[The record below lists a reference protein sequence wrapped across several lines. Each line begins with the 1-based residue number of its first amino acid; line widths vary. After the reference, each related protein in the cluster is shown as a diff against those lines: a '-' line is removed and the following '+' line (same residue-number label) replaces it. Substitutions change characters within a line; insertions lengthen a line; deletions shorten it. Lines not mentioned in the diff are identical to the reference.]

1 MRVSSAA
8 KVLVVVGTIALTK
21 ASMFLQQV
29 SDPTTIDY
37 EFAKFIAQYGK
48 SYETKEEYL
57 ARRGIFE
64 EQFIM
69 VQNQNSQNGATYKV
83 GINKF
88 SDLSDA
94 EFAAH
99 YLGDSGAP
107 EGEPMQ
113 N

>member
-1 MRVSSAA
+1 
-8 KVLVVVGTIALTK
+8 
-21 ASMFLQQV
+21 
-29 SDPTTIDY
+29 
-37 EFAKFIAQYGK
+37 
-48 SYETKEEYL
+48 
-57 ARRGIFE
+57 
-64 EQFIM
+64 M

-107 EGEPMQ
+107 EGEPM
-113 N
+113 